1 MMASDR
7 GSTAPFDDAQDS
19 ADRSTSPRSSRPL
32 DELKVVPREV
42 EGRAGSRGELSRGAP
57 ATRAF
62 DRLAPTYDT
71 LVSGDT
77 FRHQR
82 MQTHA
87 AFKRWIKSGFRVLEI
102 GCGTGVD
109 TAFLA
114 AIGAKVV
121 ACDPSEAMLSRTK
134 RRLAN
139 TGLGD
144 RAGILSCGLQELPQF
159 LDALD
164 HDEGFDAVVSNFG
177 ALNCVPSLEALG
189 VIGHR
194 HLRPGGAMILGLLGR
209 TCLWETV
216 YFAVRGDALRAAR
229 RRQPAVAVA
238 VAGVDVPTFYHRR
251 RDVRACLGED
261 FTLNGAI
268 GIGVMVPP
276 PYLEPRWQRL
286 PGAIRRTA
294 ARIDRLT
301 AAWPLVNQ
309 LGDHSLTRWVKS
321 RVMHD

>member
-1 MMASDR
+1 MMALDR
-7 GSTAPFDDAQDS
+7 GTTAPFDEAQG
-19 ADRSTSPRSSRPL
+19 SP
-32 DELKVVPREV
+32 E
-42 EGRAGSRGELSRGAP
+42 RGRGAP

-77 FRHQR
+77 FLHQR
-82 MQTHA
+82 LQTHT
-87 AFKRWIKSGFRVLEI
+87 AFRRWIKPGFRVLEV

-114 AIGAKVV
+114 ALGAKIV
-121 ACDPSEAMLSRTK
+121 ACDPSEEMLSRTK

-139 TGLGD
+139 ASLGD
-144 RAGILSCGLQELPQF
+144 RAGLLSCRLQELPQF

-164 HDEGFDAVVSNFG
+164 HAEGFDAVVSNFG
-177 ALNCVPSLEALG
+177 ALNCVPSLDALG
-189 VIGHR
+189 VIGRR
-194 HLRPGGAMILGLLGR
+194 HLRPGGAMILGLIGR

-216 YFAVRGDALRAAR
+216 YFTARGDALKAVR
-229 RRQPAVAVA
+229 RRQSNVAVP

-251 RDVRACLGED
+251 RDLHACLGED
-261 FTLNGAI
+261 FTLDGAL

-276 PYLEPRWQRL
+276 PYLEPRWQQV
-286 PGAIRRTA
+286 PIAIRRA
-294 ARIDRLT
+294 AAGIDRIT

-309 LGDHSLTRWVKS
+309 LGDHTLTRWLKS
-321 RVMHD
+321 RVMHG

>member
-1 MMASDR
+1 MMTLDR
-7 GSTAPFDDAQDS
+7 GT
-19 ADRSTSPRSSRPL
+19 T
-32 DELKVVPREV
+32 
-42 EGRAGSRGELSRGAP
+42 AP

-77 FRHQR
+77 FLHQR
-82 MQTHA
+82 LQTHT
-87 AFKRWIKSGFRVLEI
+87 AFRRWIKPGFRVLEV

-114 AIGAKVV
+114 VLGAKVV
-121 ACDPSEAMLSRTK
+121 ACDPSEEMLSRTK

-139 TGLGD
+139 ASLGD
-144 RAGILSCGLQELPQF
+144 RAGLLSCRLQELPQF

-164 HDEGFDAVVSNFG
+164 HAEGFDAVVSNFG
-177 ALNCVPSLEALG
+177 ALNCVPSLDALG
-189 VIGHR
+189 VIGRR
-194 HLRPGGAMILGLLGR
+194 HLRPGGAMILGLIGR

-216 YFAVRGDALRAAR
+216 YFTARGDALKAVR
-229 RRQPAVAVA
+229 RRQSNVAVP

-251 RDVRACLGED
+251 RDLHACLGED
-261 FTLNGAI
+261 FTLDGAL

-276 PYLEPRWQRL
+276 PYLEPRWQQV
-286 PGAIRRTA
+286 PIAIRRA
-294 ARIDRLT
+294 AAGIDRIT

-309 LGDHSLTRWVKS
+309 LGDHTLTRWVKS
-321 RVMHD
+321 RVMHG

>member
-1 MMASDR
+1 MMAFDR
-7 GSTAPFDDAQDS
+7 GTTTPFDDAQV
-19 ADRSTSPRSSRPL
+19 SP
-32 DELKVVPREV
+32 E
-42 EGRAGSRGELSRGAP
+42 RGRGAP

-62 DRLAPTYDT
+62 DRLSPTYDT

-77 FRHQR
+77 LLHQR
-82 MQTHA
+82 RQTHA
-87 AFKRWIKSGFRVLEI
+87 AFTRWIKPGFRVLEV
-102 GCGTGVD
+102 GCGTGID

-114 AIGAKVV
+114 AMGARVV
-121 ACDPSEAMLSRTK
+121 ACDPSEEMLSRTR

-189 VIGHR
+189 VIGRH
-194 HLRPGGAMILGLLGR
+194 HLRPGGAMILGLIGR

-216 YFAVRGDALRAAR
+216 YFVVRGDAVKAAR
-229 RRQPAVAVA
+229 RRQSSVAVP
-238 VAGVDVPTFYHRR
+238 VAGVNVPTFYHRR
-251 RDVRACLGED
+251 RDLHACLGEGFALD
-261 FTLNGAI
+261 GAM
-268 GIGVMVPP
+268 GIGVLVPP
-276 PYLEPRWQRL
+276 PYLEPRWRQL
-286 PGAIRRTA
+286 PIAIRRA
-294 ARIDRLT
+294 AAGIDRFT

-309 LGDHSLTRWVKS
+309 LGDHCLTRWVKS
-321 RVMHD
+321 RVAYD